1 MSIIDFISRDTIFS
15 VNIDIVTR
23 LTQFIIEIFLYISW
37 NISIKNYMYMYT
49 KHKIDNFIS
58 YKSVNW
64 HYWHYWLSKE

>member
-23 LTQFIIEIFLYISW
+23 RTQFIIEILLYISW
-37 NISIKNYMYMYT
+37 NISIKNDMYMYT

-58 YKSVNW
+58 YKLVNW
-64 HYWHYWLSKE
+64 HYWQNRHNW